1 MSVMISDET
10 LRATQLS
17 EGAFKE
23 EIAVFFFRQH
33 KLTLEGASKLAE
45 MGQAQFQHL
54 LASRRIPV
62 HYDADD
68 LEHDLKTLRAL
79 NMP

>member
-10 LRATQLS
+10 LRATHLS
-17 EGAFKE
+17 EGEFKK
-23 EIAVFFFRQH
+23 EIAVFFFQQN
-33 KLTLEGASKLAE
+33 KLTLEGASKLAD

-62 HYDADD
+62 HYEIDD
-68 LEHDLKTLRAL
+68 LERDLKTLRFL
-79 NMP
+79 NTT